1 MLSSVSTSKLTMP
14 KRKADEGDT
23 EDDDSVPADASSSA
37 IKVSR
42 RVLLA
47 AAKERAR
54 AAMASDK
61 AKVQAVQKKKSAVAV
76 AASAI
81 TRNKS
86 NPKKVAAQSKPAT
99 PGPPNKRRR
108 KEPEGEPASTPNVSL
123 KATPK
128 KVEQAEKSA
137 VLRSPEPK
145 KTEAQPPNLR
155 HASIPAQSS
164 LLSPTLSAPSINAPG
179 MMNPMTTQGIS
190 GVPMNYNEYGMMPQS
205 YGGSSF
211 GGGYGG
217 ASYASGT
224 SPYAFAPDIGAY
236 ANAARTS
243 NMGQQQLL
251 SPSLSAPNGVPSG
264 TFPQFPSGPRS
275 GGELRQNVR
284 TTLGSEGEDD
294 VPPPPTLQAQISQ
307 QVLGNCAASFHNRP
321 LPFKQ
326 PPPEAFDQSNQEVEE
341 DEDEEVLDEER
352 IYIENDSFVD
362 GASDATPVAKS
373 QGTNWLLV
381 SLLVGFLSSCLLWP
395 IREFKLLKVN
405 MDLVDV
411 SPLAVCYFD
420 SANSD
425 YDEPTVQCG
434 ENAAVCPADAIC
446 EFGRLVSCSLG
457 HYEVSQS
464 GEMCVL
470 TQQTNESIATLQ
482 SLLVDW
488 TVKDQCGDSPSEP
501 YPLFDYSKLQLVKPL
516 ELSPERLSLALVQ
529 QQFVVELQDDGIW
542 VGLPDDHSLSYSPGC
557 RMSRFL
563 KFSLSWCGSQ
573 MVAFAHRVAKLV
585 WTCLSA
591 YPLTSLI
598 GLILVLAAHRRRSYL
613 AHRSRVLRD
622 IAHLRQ
628 LAYEY
633 LQDVPNQAHVV
644 LHIRDEIAM
653 SLYPDS
659 KAKRAYIIKQVW
671 PRVVPDVQ
679 LDNRIRKTTRIVD
692 GNPQDVWQWVAVRT
706 RNATPS

>member
-1 MLSSVSTSKLTMP
+1 LTMP

-23 EDDDSVPADASSSA
+23 EDDDSVPAGASSSA
-37 IKVSR
+37 TKVSR
-42 RVLLA
+42 RALLE

-81 TRNKS
+81 TSNKS
-86 NPKKVAAQSKPAT
+86 SPKKAVAQPNPTT

-108 KEPEGEPASTPNVSL
+108 KEPAGEPASTPKVGF
-123 KATPK
+123 KATST
-128 KVEQAEKSA
+128 KVQQVEK
-137 VLRSPEPK
+137 VTVVRSSEPK
-145 KTEAQPPNLR
+145 KTEAQPPNIGR
-155 HASIPAQSS
+155 ASIPAQAS
-164 LLSPTLSAPSINAPG
+164 LSSPTLLAPSANAPG
-179 MMNPMTTQGIS
+179 MMNPMTTQGTS
-190 GVPMNYNEYGMMPQS
+190 GLPINYNEYLMMQQS

-236 ANAARTS
+236 GNTARTS

-251 SPSLSAPNGVPSG
+251 SPSLAAPNGALSG
-264 TFPQFPSGPRS
+264 TFPQFQSGPRS
-275 GGELRQNVR
+275 GGDLRHSVR
-284 TTLGSEGEDD
+284 NSLGSEGEDD

-326 PPPEAFDQSNQEVEE
+326 PPPEAFDQSNQEAEE
-341 DEDEEVLDEER
+341 EEDEEVLDEER
-352 IYIENDSFVD
+352 IYIENEFVD
-362 GASDATPVAKS
+362 RASDATPVAKS
-373 QGTNWLLV
+373 QGTNWRRV
-381 SLLVGFLSSCLLWP
+381 SLFVGFLSACLIWP
-395 IREFKLLKVN
+395 ILEFKLLKVN
-405 MDLVDV
+405 MELVNV

-425 YDEPTVQCG
+425 YDESTFQCG
-434 ENAAVCPADAIC
+434 DSGGVCPANGIC
-446 EFGRLVSCSLG
+446 EFGRLVSCSSG
-457 HYEVSQS
+457 QYEVSQS

-470 TQQTNESIATLQ
+470 TQQTNESIATLR
-482 SLLVDW
+482 SLLIDW
-488 TVKDQCGDSPSEP
+488 TKRDQCGDSPSEP
-501 YPLFDYSKLQLVKPL
+501 YPLFDYSKLQLVNPL
-516 ELSPERLSLALVQ
+516 EFSPERLSIALVQ
-529 QQFVVELQDDGIW
+529 QQFVVEQQDDGIW
-542 VGLPDDHSLSYSPGC
+542 VGLPDDHPLTYSPGC
-557 RMSRFL
+557 RMARFL
-563 KFSLSWCGSQ
+563 KLSLSWCGSH
-573 MVAFAHRVAKLV
+573 MVAFAQRMAKLV
-585 WTCLSA
+585 WTCMSV

-598 GLILVLAAHRRRSYL
+598 GLLLVLAAHRRRSYL

-628 LAYEY
+628 LAYEH
-633 LQDVPNQAHVV
+633 LQDVPDQAHVV

-659 KAKRAYIIKQVW
+659 KAKRAYVIKQVW
-671 PRVVPDVQ
+671 PRVVPDVH